1 MSEIQFI
8 NTYPADKRYTY
19 DERIA
24 ILRARKVEQTEEKAK
39 KGGANED
46 DYGLI

>member
-1 MSEIQFI
+1 MSKICFV

-24 ILRARKVEQTEEKAK
+24 SLRARKVAQTEEKARL
-39 KGGANED
+39 GGRTRTTT
-46 DYGLI
+46 G